1 METAKGYDTSKKVY
15 SHNKMGGDM
24 YSPNAGENHMTY
36 DSSSSRS
43 STSSIGDSAGV
54 KDGLAYLDAAPVKN
68 AEMVTENQRPEGRR
82 ESAGDG
88 FVMGC

>member
-1 METAKGYDTSKKVY
+1 METKGGYDKAKKGY
-15 SHNKMGGDM
+15 SHNKSMD
-24 YSPNAGENHMTY
+24 YSPNAGENETIY

-43 STSSIGDSAGV
+43 STSGISDSAGV
-54 KDGLAYLDAAPVKN
+54 ADGLSSIEAAPVKN
-68 AEMVTENQRPEGRR
+68 AEMVTDNQRPEGRR